1 VSLFRTD
8 SVAFV
13 YSSVEQARQ
22 WWINAFDCKQAKVP
36 PDWDNPLPSDVA
48 LKLPG
53 DSEPT
58 ILLSDRA
65 EVEQAGFDRSST
77 VVPII
82 FSDKLKKAHE
92 HLSNRGVLAGPIQ
105 GDGETHFFEIR
116 DAEGNIIEISEEP

>member
-1 VSLFRTD
+1 MSLFRTD
-8 SVAFV
+8 SIAFV
-13 YSSVEQARQ
+13 YSSVEQAKQ
-22 WWINAFDCKQAKVP
+22 WWVSAFDCQQVKVP

-65 EVEQAGFDRSST
+65 EVEHAGFDRSST

-82 FSDKLKKAHE
+82 FTAKLKKAHE
-92 HLSNRGVLAGPIQ
+92 QLSNRSVPTGPIQ
-105 GDGETHFFEIR
+105 GDGEIHFFEIR
-116 DAEGNIIEISEEP
+116 DAEGNVIEISEEP